1 MKREKDC
8 EMTLNLNVIG
18 KKSEPLAF
26 TYTEDQLI
34 LYALGVGAG
43 VEELDF
49 VYERNLKALPTFAVV
64 PLMPLV
70 FQFVK
75 AANVNLKG
83 LLHGD
88 HKIVL
93 HKTIPKSG
101 TLYSTWEWLSVYDKG
116 DRGALFSLHAETR
129 DGNGELLF
137 ENVLTG
143 WDRTAGNFGGDPGP
157 KGEKIVPPSGVASDL
172 RVEYQTSP
180 SQAALYRLSGD
191 KNPLHIDPEF
201 ARASGLEK
209 PILMGLCTYG
219 FAGRA
224 ILHSVCGSDPARF
237 KSFSARFT
245 GMVWPGDTLTT
256 EGWKVGDGG
265 YIIQCTTQD
274 GRVVLDNAM
283 AEIA

>member
-1 MKREKDC
+1 MS
-8 EMTLNLNVIG
+8 LNLNVMG
-18 KKSEPLAF
+18 KKSDPVAF

-34 LYALGVGAG
+34 LYALGVGCG

-49 VYERNLKALPTFAVV
+49 VYEKNLKALPTFAVV
-64 PLMPLV
+64 PLMPIV

-75 AANVNLKG
+75 EANINLKG

-88 HKIVL
+88 HKIAL
-93 HKTIPKSG
+93 HKTIPKNG

-116 DRGALFSLHAETR
+116 DRGALFSVHSETK

-137 ENVLTG
+137 ENFLTG

-157 KGEKIVPPSGVASDL
+157 KAEKLAPPSGTTPDF

-180 SQAALYRLSGD
+180 NQAALYRLSGD

-201 ARASGLEK
+201 AKMIGLEK

-219 FAGRA
+219 FVGRA
-224 ILHSVCGSDPARF
+224 ILHGICGSDPARF
-237 KSFSARFT
+237 KSFSARFA
-245 GMVWPGDTLTT
+245 GMVWPGDALIT
-256 EGWKVGDGG
+256 EGWKVNEGK
-265 YIIQCTTQD
+265 YIIRCTNQD
-274 GRVVLDNAM
+274 GRVVLDNAN
-283 AEIA
+283 AEVK

>member
-1 MKREKDC
+1 MALD
-8 EMTLNLNVIG
+8 LNVMG
-18 KKSEPLAF
+18 KKSDPVAF

-34 LYALGVGAG
+34 LYALGVGSG

-49 VYERNLKALPTFAVV
+49 VYEKNLKALPTFAVV
-64 PLMPLV
+64 PVMPIV

-75 AANVNLKG
+75 AAKVNLKG
-83 LLHGD
+83 LLHAD

-93 HKTIPKSG
+93 HGTIPRNG
-101 TLYSTWEWLSVYDKG
+101 TLYSTWQWLSVYDKG
-116 DRGALFSLHAETR
+116 DRGALFSVHSETR

-137 ENVLTG
+137 ENLLSG

-157 KGEKIVPPSGVASDL
+157 KSEKLAPPSGVVPDF
-172 RVEYQTSP
+172 RVEYRTSP

-201 ARASGLEK
+201 AKLSGLER

-224 ILHSVCGSDPARF
+224 VLHTVCEGDPARF
-237 KSFSARFT
+237 KSFSVRFS
-245 GMVWPGDTLTT
+245 GMVWPGETLIT
-256 EGWKVGDGG
+256 EGWKVGGDA
-265 YIIQCTTQD
+265 YIIRCTTSD

-283 AEIA
+283 AEVA

>member
-1 MKREKDC
+1 MA
-8 EMTLNLNVIG
+8 LNLNLVG
-18 KKSEPLAF
+18 KKSDPVAF
-26 TYTEDQLI
+26 TYTEDRLI

-43 VEELDF
+43 VDELDF
-49 VYERNLKALPTFAVV
+49 VYEKNLKALPTFAVV

-93 HKTIPKSG
+93 HDTIPRNG
-101 TLYSTWEWLSVYDKG
+101 TLHSTWKWLSVYDKG
-116 DRGALFSLHAETR
+116 DRGALFSVHAESR
-129 DGNGELLF
+129 NENGKLLF
-137 ENVLTG
+137 ENILTG

-157 KGEKIVPPSGVASDL
+157 KNEKLVPPAGVAPDF

-180 SQAALYRLSGD
+180 NQAALYRLSGD

-201 ARASGLEK
+201 ARTAGLDK

-224 ILHSVCGSDPARF
+224 VLHTVCGSNPARF

-245 GMVWPGDTLTT
+245 GMVLPGDTLII
-256 EGWKVGDGG
+256 EGWKVSDGTS
-265 YIIQCTTQD
+265 IVRCTTQD

-283 AEIA
+283 AEVA